1 MPIYIPLAPP
11 SLHREF
17 NYNYN
22 YNYGYNTMQWQSY
35 GQTPRVA
42 GYDTEDEEEVVFDL
56 DEHAMACL
64 PHHLQQIMR
73 ELHMERLERLQRENP
88 HFKFRSPVAY
98 NRNRHA
104 SAWLDSVVSQF
115 VERRS
120 THRAGHPQFGETPDV
135 LPQQT
140 GCGENQG
147 QATAEVQHTLRDTV
161 HQAQPAS
168 RTPESDLTCHQEE
181 MIADAGV
188 ETERNSSPIQ
198 EYFAERDDK
207 GRSHI
212 RYATW
217 YGGQPFEERSDR
229 PEFRRRRSSIILDMR
244 SRLQKKIG
252 RMSRFFK
259 RYSVLPDQTAAHIQ
273 YPRLC

>member
-11 SLHREF
+11 RLQTEF
-17 NYNYN
+17 NYNYA
-22 YNYGYNTMQWQSY
+22 YGYDTMQWHSY

-42 GYDTEDEEEVVFDL
+42 GYDTDDEEEVVYEL

-88 HFKFRSPVAY
+88 YFKFRSPVGY

-104 SAWLDSVVSQF
+104 SAWLDSVVSQL
-115 VERRS
+115 VESRS
-120 THRAGHPQFGETPDV
+120 THNAGHQFGETPDV
-135 LPQQT
+135 RVQQM

-147 QATAEVQHTLRDTV
+147 QATAEDQDTLGDAV
-161 HQAQPAS
+161 NQAQFAS
-168 RTPESDLTCHQEE
+168 RTPESDLTYHHEE
-181 MIADAGV
+181 MIVNAGV
-188 ETERNSSPIQ
+188 ETEHNSSPIQ

-207 GRSHI
+207 SRSHI

-217 YGGQPFEERSDR
+217 YEGQPLEESLGS
-229 PEFRRRRSSIILDMR
+229 P
-244 SRLQKKIG
+244 
-252 RMSRFFK
+252 
-259 RYSVLPDQTAAHIQ
+259 
-273 YPRLC
+273 

>member
-11 SLHREF
+11 SLHTEF
-17 NYNYN
+17 NYN

-42 GYDTEDEEEVVFDL
+42 GYDTEDEEEVVYDL

-120 THRAGHPQFGETPDV
+120 THRAGHHPFGETPDV
-135 LPQQT
+135 LPQQMD
-140 GCGENQG
+140 CGENQG
-147 QATAEVQHTLRDTV
+147 EATAEAQHTLGDTV
-161 HQAQPAS
+161 HQAQSAS
-168 RTPESDLTCHQEE
+168 RTMESDLTYPHEV

-188 ETERNSSPIQ
+188 ETEHNSSPIQ
-198 EYFAERDDK
+198 EYFADGDDK
-207 GRSHI
+207 SQTHI

-217 YGGQPFEERSDR
+217 YGGQPLEERSGI
-229 PEFRRRRSSIILDMR
+229 PEFRRRRSSIILEMR
-244 SRLQKKIG
+244 SRLQKKIW

-259 RYSVLPDQTAAHIQ
+259 RCSVA
-273 YPRLC
+273 